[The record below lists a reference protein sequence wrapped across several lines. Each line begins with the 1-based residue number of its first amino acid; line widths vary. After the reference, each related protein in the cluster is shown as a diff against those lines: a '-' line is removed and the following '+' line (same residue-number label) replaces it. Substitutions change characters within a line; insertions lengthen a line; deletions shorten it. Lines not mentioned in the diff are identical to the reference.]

1 MSDPSARH
9 APIFSAGYRAAVLAM
24 LIVVY
29 TFNFLDRQILSILAP
44 AIQADL
50 KLDDGQMGLMGGLA
64 FALFYTALG
73 VPIGAL
79 ADRTS
84 RTWIMTIALTTWS
97 GFTALCGAAAGFWS
111 LFLAR
116 VGVGVGEAGGVAPAY
131 SLISSYF
138 PAHQRARATAVYA
151 FGIPIG
157 TASGYLFG
165 GLIAHAFDWRVSFVA
180 IGLAGVALALPF
192 RLLVKEPPRPET
204 SGAAASK
211 AQAGLG
217 ATLRLLA
224 AKPSFWLLSLG
235 AASASICGYGVSF
248 WIPTFLKR
256 SLHMADLDRAWF
268 SAGYYLIGG
277 MAGIWASGVLG
288 DRLGAARGDRGA
300 YALIPAVCFVLALP
314 LFFLASV
321 SPWLPV
327 AFVLLAV
334 MTGLSLTWLA
344 PVLTAVQRL
353 APAANRATAS
363 AAFLFINNLL
373 GLGLGTYYFG
383 AMSGLL
389 KPHFGDESLRYAMY
403 SGVAFYGVAVV
414 LFILASRTL
423 KRDWID

>member
-1 MSDPSARH
+1 MTEARD
-9 APIFSAGYRAAVLAM
+9 APEASPFSPGYRYGVLAM

-50 KLDDGQMGLMGGLA
+50 KLGDGQMGLMGGLA

-97 GFTALCGAAAGFWS
+97 GFTALCGAATGFWS
-111 LFLAR
+111 LFLSR

-131 SLISSYF
+131 SLISAYF

-192 RLLVKEPPRPET
+192 RLLVREPPRT
-204 SGAAASK
+204 VVQQSS
-211 AQAGLG
+211 LG
-217 ATLRLLA
+217 ATLRILA
-224 AKPSFWLLSLG
+224 SKPSFWLLALG

-256 SLHMADLDRAWF
+256 SLQMADLDRAWF

-277 MAGIWASGVLG
+277 MVGIWASGVLG
-288 DRLGAARGDRGA
+288 DRLGAARRNPGA
-300 YALIPAVCFVLALP
+300 YALIPSVTFVLALP
-314 LFFLASV
+314 LFFLAAQA
-321 SPWLPV
+321 PWRPV
-327 AFVLLAV
+327 TFGLLAL
-334 MTGLSLTWLA
+334 MTGLNLA
-344 PVLTAVQRL
+344 WIAPILTAVQRL
-353 APAANRATAS
+353 APASSRATAS

-403 SGVAFYGVAVV
+403 SGVGFYVVAVV
-414 LFILASRTL
+414 LFIFASRTL
-423 KRDWID
+423 KRDWVD